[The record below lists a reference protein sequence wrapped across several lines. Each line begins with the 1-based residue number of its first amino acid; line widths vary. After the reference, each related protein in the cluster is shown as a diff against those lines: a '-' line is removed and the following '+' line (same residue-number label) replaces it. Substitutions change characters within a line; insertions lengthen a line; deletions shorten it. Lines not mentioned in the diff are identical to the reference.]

1 MCSYSTL
8 GARGLTQHVFG
19 QVSRKSINVF
29 NSLKRSSHRLSNTP
43 KINPIALSFDSCMGV
58 KQSLEEEVEK
68 DEEEDDEEEDDEE
81 EEEDEDDDEDEDT
94 DAGVGAVLGLA
105 FFPLF
110 FFRADMARYS
120 IVNESNHA
128 TRCFVVGLP
137 LASSF
142 AFGHRL
148 FFSLK

>member
-1 MCSYSTL
+1 
-8 GARGLTQHVFG
+8 
-19 QVSRKSINVF
+19 
-29 NSLKRSSHRLSNTP
+29 
-43 KINPIALSFDSCMGV
+43 MGV
-58 KQSLEEEVEK
+58 KQSLEEEVET
-68 DEEEDDEEEDDEE
+68 DEEEDDEEDEEDEE
-81 EEEDEDDDEDEDT
+81 EEEDEDEDEDT
-94 DAGVGAVLGLA
+94 DAGVGAVLESA
-105 FFPLF
+105 FFPFF